1 MTRRVLLL
9 AVLFVILPLL
19 AFAGGGP
26 TEKGAASASYSWKF
40 ASAEIEGDFMTVFA
54 KKFADEMKSWSGG
67 KIDIAVFPFGTLG
80 QERDIHEQ
88 AQTNT
93 VQFVFSD
100 FGWISG
106 FVPQAQVF
114 ALGYIWPREKY
125 REVFEEVI
133 KNGKAVKLLESKFR
147 DKNLQPLGYLTEGW
161 QVWTSNK
168 PIKGPADFRGFKM
181 RTMSSKI
188 LVEDF
193 RAYGASPTPMDFG
206 EVYSGLQTTVIDG
219 QTNPLWVG
227 YSMKFYEVQ
236 DYFTLAYDNLFI
248 GMPVMNKDVYDSLPK
263 ATQDKMK
270 QVFYNF
276 ADEGFSWVQQ
286 KDAEYKKTMLSQRPK
301 MVFDELNA
309 QQIAPFAE
317 RAKTV
322 YPLYAQIGGPGAQEI
337 LDALLADIAKAK
349 AKFGVK

>member
-1 MTRRVLLL
+1 MTKRILVLAFL
-9 AVLFVILPLL
+9 AVFLPLA
-19 AFAGGGP
+19 AFAGGGG
-26 TEKGAASASYSWKF
+26 EKGPAESYSWKF

-67 KIDIAVFPFGTLG
+67 KIEISVFPFGTLG

-114 ALGYIWPREKY
+114 ALAYIWPREKY
-125 REVFEEVI
+125 REVFEEVT
-133 KNGKAVKLLESKFR
+133 KNGEAVKLLESKFR
-147 DKNLQPLGYLTEGW
+147 EKNLQPLGYLTEGW

-168 PIKGPADFRGFKM
+168 PIRTPADFRGFKM

-188 LVEDF
+188 LVENF
-193 RAYGASPTPMDFG
+193 KAFGAAPTPMDFG

-236 DYFTLAYDNLFI
+236 DYFILAYDNLFI
-248 GMPVMNKDVYDSLPK
+248 GMPCMNKDVYDSLPK
-263 ATQDKMK
+263 ATQEKMK
-270 QVFYNF
+270 QIWYNF
-276 ADEGFSWVQQ
+276 ADEGFAWVQQ
-286 KDAEYKKTMLSQRPK
+286 KDEEYKKTMLAERSHMK
-301 MVFDELNA
+301 FEELNA
-309 QQIAPFAE
+309 QEVAVFAD
-317 RAKTV
+317 RAKSV
-322 YPLYAQIGGPGAQEI
+322 YPLYEQLGGPGAKEI
-337 LDALLADIAKAK
+337 LNALLDDIAKAK
-349 AKFGVK
+349 AKLGVK